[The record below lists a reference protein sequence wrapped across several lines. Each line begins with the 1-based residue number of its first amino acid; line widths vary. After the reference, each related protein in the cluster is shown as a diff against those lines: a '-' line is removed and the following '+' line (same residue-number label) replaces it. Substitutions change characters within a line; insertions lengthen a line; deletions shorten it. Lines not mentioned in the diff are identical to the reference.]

1 MIRHVVLDTGPLV
14 AYLRDQDSH
23 HQWAVDQLKLM
34 QLPLLTCEAVITES
48 CYLLRDHPP
57 AIALIHT
64 YLAEGIV
71 RIAFEL
77 AAQRDRVFSLM
88 HSYRSVPLSLADA
101 CLIGLLE
108 SLTDGHIFTLDR
120 DFTIYRQHGRRQIPL
135 ITPER

>member
-1 MIRHVVLDTGPLV
+1 MIRQVVLDTGPLV
-14 AYLRDQDSH
+14 AYLREQDIH
-23 HQWAVDQLKLM
+23 HQWAVDQLKQM

-57 AIALIHT
+57 AIERIHT
-64 YLAEGIV
+64 YLAEGVV

-88 HSYRSVPLSLADA
+88 RSYRNVPMSLADA
-101 CLIGLLE
+101 CLVGLLE
-108 SLTDGHIFTLDR
+108 SLPDGHIFTLDR